1 MLVDCR
7 ERRLRPGGRGAGG
20 RAAGVGGVVRG
31 ARPVRSGDPGPAAGV
46 CGGCGGAGRGRGVP
60 GFAGGRGSPIGRY
73 HEDPAGALTTTR
85 LVYDTPSLRARHLE
99 KQHSW
104 RPALAEA
111 LADRAGSDGS
121 PAIALAA
128 RAGAALNCLNIALE
142 YWTASDGRLDLVA
155 LLDEAFASLK
165 G

>member
-7 ERRLRPGGRGAGG
+7 ERGLRPGGRGAGG

-73 HEDPAGALTTTR
+73 HEDPAGALATTR

-104 RPALAEA
+104 RP
-111 LADRAGSDGS
+111 
-121 PAIALAA
+121 ALAA

>member
-1 MLVDCR
+1 MAGPFVD
-7 ERRLRPGGRGAGG
+7 L
-20 RAAGVGGVVRG
+20 AAVL
-31 ARPVRSGDPGPAAGV
+31 D
-46 CGGCGGAGRGRGVP
+46 
-60 GFAGGRGSPIGRY
+60 
-73 HEDPAGALTTTR
+73 TR
-85 LVYDTPSLRARHLE
+85 LGEGLCDTPSLRARHLE

-111 LADRAGSDGS
+111 LADRAGSDE
-121 PAIALAA
+121 PPTIALAV

-142 YWTASDGRLDLVA
+142 YWTASDGRRGLVT